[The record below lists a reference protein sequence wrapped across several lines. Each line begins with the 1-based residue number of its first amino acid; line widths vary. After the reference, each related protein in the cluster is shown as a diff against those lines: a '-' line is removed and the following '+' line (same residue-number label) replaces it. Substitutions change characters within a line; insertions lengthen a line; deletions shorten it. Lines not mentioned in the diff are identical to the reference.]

1 MPVSLS
7 ERIDALFDQM
17 IEQQRAKVLRIAR
30 EINPTITPDDV
41 LNPHDFPDLNVDA
54 QYNFE
59 DGILSGYIGA
69 QMAVRAEMASLAH
82 ASESREV
89 G

>member
-1 MPVSLS
+1 MNLNVR

-17 IEQQRAKVLRIAR
+17 IEHQRAKVLRIAR

-41 LNPHDFPDLNVDA
+41 LNPHDFPELNADA

-59 DGILSGYIGA
+59 DGILSGYIGS
-69 QMAVRAEMASLAH
+69 QMAVRAELAALAH
-82 ASESREV
+82 AGDEA
-89 G
+89 

>member
-1 MPVSLS
+1 MPSNLP
-7 ERIDALFDQM
+7 ERLDALFDQM

-30 EINPTITPDDV
+30 ELNPTITPDDV
-41 LNPHDFPDLNVDA
+41 LNPHDFPELNADA

-59 DGILSGYIGA
+59 DGILSGYIAA
-69 QMAVRAEMASLAH
+69 QMACRAEIKALASH
-82 ASESREV
+82 EV